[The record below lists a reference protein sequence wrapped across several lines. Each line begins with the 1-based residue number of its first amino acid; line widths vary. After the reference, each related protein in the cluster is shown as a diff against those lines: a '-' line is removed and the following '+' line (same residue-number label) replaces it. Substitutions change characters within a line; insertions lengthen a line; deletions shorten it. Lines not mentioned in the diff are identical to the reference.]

1 MDEFDG
7 YGDLKLKVEQLVDN
21 DKEAN
26 TFFQSLTTPDIPV
39 IYIDTIEDCF
49 TDIINFKYV
58 NYDFIIFPTTIKLY
72 NRKTKEYST
81 HSIVIFYH
89 NYGIY
94 LYDPNGNYN
103 TDPNDSGVIQDWG
116 YFFNGVYYSKM
127 EDFKDSIERPHL
139 IQFVTPQ
146 TPGIQFLL
154 PIIGENTQYIKKG
167 GYCMF
172 FNYMAIQKVLYYGK
186 DAFKDV
192 YNSLTNDPFE
202 YKSQY
207 LFYKP
212 ATEIQARDGTAGPN
226 TFEGKTKE
234 IIENIFQVNNSKK
247 RRRGGK
253 SMKTKKN
260 RKSMKIKKNRK
271 SMKTKKN
278 RKSMKIKKNRKSMK
292 IKKNRKSMK
301 IKKNRKSM
309 KTKKNRKN
317 NR

>member
-1 MDEFDG
+1 MGEFHA
-7 YGDLKLKVEQLVDN
+7 YGHLKVKVEQLVEY

-26 TFFQSLTTPDIPV
+26 TFFQSLTTDRIPV

-49 TDIINFKYV
+49 TDIFNFKYV
-58 NYDFIIFPTTIKLY
+58 NYDLIIFPTTIKLH
-72 NRKTKEYST
+72 NRITNADST

-89 NYGIY
+89 DHDLY
-94 LYDPNGNYN
+94 LYDPNGTYN
-103 TDPNDSGVIQDWG
+103 TEPNDSGLIQEWG
-116 YFFNGVYYSKM
+116 YIFNGVYYSKM
-127 EDFKDSIERPHL
+127 EDFKDSIERQYR
-139 IQFVTPQ
+139 IKFVTPQ

-154 PIIGENTQYIKKG
+154 PIIGENTQYIEKG

-172 FNYMAIQKVLYYGK
+172 FNYMAIQKILYYGK
-186 DAFKDV
+186 DAFEDV
-192 YNSLTNDPFE
+192 YNSLTNEPFE

-212 ATEIQARDGTAGPN
+212 ATEIEARDGTAGPN

-260 RKSMKIKKNRK
+260 RK
-271 SMKTKKN
+271 
-278 RKSMKIKKNRKSMK
+278 
-292 IKKNRKSMK
+292 
-301 IKKNRKSM
+301 
-309 KTKKNRKN
+309 N